1 MSAVPGLRKDEFA
14 QMLQEFYR
22 PSSPAWDMGETKQIL
37 SENALMKDKHAGHAV
52 GRNPRPTKRSMEVM
66 EKGTH
71 TSMDAASFPS
81 TSPTRE
87 MITQKERGRFAS
99 WLSEQERSQ
108 SGQRMTRDSE
118 EVPVE
123 PLTARGGARSS
134 SQGTGNSMTES
145 KLDEPTKQK
154 AAIQG
159 ETIASQRPRQ

>member
-37 SENALMKDKHAGHAV
+37 SENALMKDKHAGHAA
-52 GRNPRPTKRSMEVM
+52 GRNPKSMKRSKRVT

-71 TSMDAASFPS
+71 ASTDAASFPP

-87 MITQKERGRFAS
+87 MITQKERGRFAA

-134 SQGTGNSMTES
+134 SPGMGDGATES
-145 KLDEPTKQK
+145 KLDEPTK
-154 AAIQG
+154 
-159 ETIASQRPRQ
+159 